1 MSAPLIDARRARWL
15 AMIVGATFFIEYLDT
30 TIIATALPQMAKSFA
45 ISPNQL
51 SIGMSAYMLA
61 LAVFIPISGWVADR
75 FGTRT
80 VFATAIAVFTVAS
93 ILCGVSNGLYEFTAA
108 RLLQGMGGAM
118 MVPVGRLIVVR
129 NTEKSQLMKAISTIT
144 WPGIIAPMV
153 GPPIGGFITT
163 FASWRWI
170 FLLNVPLG
178 VACIVLVIRLVKNE
192 RSSEKHPLDGLGFVL
207 SAIALT
213 CLMYGTETAGVETA
227 SVLQP
232 LLLIGASIVVGWVA
246 VKYAA
251 RCAHPLLDFTTLKVP
266 TFSVTVLTGSL
277 TRVAVNAVPYLLP
290 LLFQVGFGMSAF
302 QSGLLLLASAAG
314 NLGMKA
320 LTTPILRRFG
330 FRTVALV
337 DVALA
342 GLFTAL
348 CGILTPHTP
357 LPAILLVLFVYGL
370 TRSLQFTA
378 LATLAYAD
386 IPPAQMSA
394 ASTLWSAA
402 QQMMNGMGI
411 AFGAMALRSAMY
423 LRGGSGSY
431 QMADFRWAFVFSAVL
446 ALLTLFGYFGLAR
459 DAGSKLSRASSGGGA
474 QA

>member
-1 MSAPLIDARRARWL
+1 MSAPLPDARRARCL

-51 SIGMSAYMLA
+51 SIGMAAYMLA
-61 LAVFIPISGWVADR
+61 LAVFIPISGWIADR

-93 ILCGVSNGLYEFTAA
+93 MLCGISNGLFEFTAA
-108 RLLQGMGGAM
+108 RLLQGIGGAM
-118 MVPVGRLIVVR
+118 MVPVGRMIVVR

-144 WPGIIAPMV
+144 WPGIIAPMI
-153 GPPIGGFITT
+153 GPPVGGFITT

-178 VACIVLVIRLVKNE
+178 IACIVLVLRLVRNE
-192 RSSEKHPLDGLGFVL
+192 RSAEKRPLDIAGFVL
-207 SAIALT
+207 SAVTLS

-227 SVLQP
+227 GLLQP
-232 LLLIGASIVVGWVA
+232 MLFIGASIVLGWLTFI
-246 VKYAA
+246 YAA
-251 RCAHPLLDFTTLKVP
+251 RCRHPLLDFSTLKIP
-266 TFSVTVLTGSL
+266 TFSVTVVTGSV
-277 TRVAVNAVPYLLP
+277 TRVAINAVPYLLP
-290 LLFQVGFGMSAF
+290 LLFQIGFGMSAF

-320 LTTPILRRFG
+320 LTTPILKRFG

-342 GLFTAL
+342 GLFTAA

-357 LPAILLVLFVYGL
+357 MLAILIVLFVYGL
-370 TRSLQFTA
+370 TRSLQFTT

-386 IPPAQMSA
+386 IPAAQMSA

-411 AFGAMALRSAMY
+411 AFGAMALRAAMY
-423 LRGGSGSY
+423 MRGGSGSY
-431 QMADFRWAFVFSAVL
+431 QIADFRWAFALSALL
-446 ALLTLFGYFGLAR
+446 ALVSLFGYAGLAR
-459 DAGSKLSRASSGGGA
+459 NAGTQIGGA
-474 QA
+474 SVGNRAKA